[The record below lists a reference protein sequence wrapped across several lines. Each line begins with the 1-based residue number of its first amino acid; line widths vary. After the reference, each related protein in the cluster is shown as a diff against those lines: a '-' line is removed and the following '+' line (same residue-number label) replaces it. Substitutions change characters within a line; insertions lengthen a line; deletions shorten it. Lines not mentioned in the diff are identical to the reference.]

1 MSITKVD
8 ETFFELTNRRLMPIS
23 QLQLFSILKDHD
35 RETLFMN
42 IFRSHSIE
50 LGITS
55 DIIFYDTY
63 EVGSNPF
70 WDNISNE
77 LYGTPYLWWALAIFN
92 NVVNPFEELE
102 EGSNITYLRN
112 EYIYV
117 FMKDIERLAELG

>member
-1 MSITKVD
+1 MTITKVD
-8 ETFFELTNRRLMPIS
+8 ETFFELTKRRLMPIS

-35 RETLFMN
+35 RETVFMN

-50 LGITS
+50 LGVTS
-55 DIIFYDTY
+55 DVIFYDTY

-77 LYGTPYLWWALAIFN
+77 IYGTPYLWWALAIFN

-102 EGSNITYLRN
+102 EGSNINYLRN

>member
-1 MSITKVD
+1 MTITKVD
-8 ETFFELTNRRLMPIS
+8 ETFFELTKRRLMPIS

-50 LGITS
+50 LGVTS
-55 DIIFYDTY
+55 DVIFYDTY

-77 LYGTPYLWWALAIFN
+77 IYGTPYLWWALAIFN

-102 EGSNITYLRN
+102 EGSNINYLRN

>member
-1 MSITKVD
+1 
-8 ETFFELTNRRLMPIS
+8 MPIS

-50 LGITS
+50 LGVTS

-77 LYGTPYLWWALAIFN
+77 LYGTPYLWWAIAIFN